1 MEEVSRIMGA
11 SNQKERISHTPFE
24 GTLLVRNWLCV
35 ARSYFLKV
43 HSLTEL
49 SMNSPRNEVIT
60 FMVPKAQDLASC

>member
-1 MEEVSRIMGA
+1 MA

-24 GTLLVRNWLCV
+24 GTLLTRNWLCV

-43 HSLTEL
+43 HSLIKL

-60 FMVPKAQDLASC
+60 FMVPKA